1 MAKGVREYKRRIR
14 SVNNTKQITKAMK
27 MVAAAKLRR
36 AQDRAETSRP
46 YTDKLADI
54 LARVASMSGQS
65 DNPYLNEH
73 KYTKKVVY
81 VVVSA
86 DRGLCGAYNT
96 NIIKAATTAI
106 NSDGREVEAGVVAVG
121 RKGRDFFRK
130 RGYKVEGEFVN
141 IPDNVSYAQAKEM
154 ANYVMK
160 MYEEEAAD
168 EVYLVYAKFINA
180 LRQEPKVELVL
191 PIEPPE
197 EPKEVASQ
205 MAEYIPTYIYEPE
218 EKVLLD
224 LLIPRYVESLVYRA
238 LLESKASFL
247 GAQMTAMSNATE
259 NASEL
264 VSTLELEMNKARQSA
279 ITTELL
285 EIVAG
290 AEALNKGGK

>member
-1 MAKGVREYKRRIR
+1 MAKGVREFKRRIR

-36 AQDRAETSRP
+36 CQDRAETSRP

-54 LARVASMSGQS
+54 LARVASMSGEVE
-65 DNPYLNEH
+65 NPYLKKR
-73 KYTKKVVY
+73 KYIRKVVY
-81 VVVSA
+81 VVVTA
-86 DRGLCGAYNT
+86 DRGLCGAFNT
-96 NIIKAATTAI
+96 NIIKAAVSTI
-106 NSDGREVEAGVVAVG
+106 NNEGRDVEVSLVTVG
-121 RKGRDFFRK
+121 RKARDFFRK

-141 IPDNVSYAQAKEM
+141 IPDNVSYAQGKEI

-168 EVYLVYAKFINA
+168 EVYLVYGRFINA
-180 LRQEPKVELVL
+180 LRQEPRIEKVL

-197 EPKEVASQ
+197 EKQAVAKEIAK
-205 MAEYIPTYIYEPE
+205 YIPTYIYEPE

-224 LLIPRYVESLVYRA
+224 LLLPRYVESLVYHA
-238 LLESKASFL
+238 LLESKASEM
-247 GAQMTAMSNATE
+247 GARMTAMSNATD

-264 VSTLELEMNKARQSA
+264 VTTLELEMNKARQAA

-290 AEALNKGGK
+290 AEALKKGGK

>member
-1 MAKGVREYKRRIR
+1 MAKGVREFKRRIR
-14 SVNNTKQITKAMK
+14 SVNNMKQITKAMK

-54 LARVASMSGQS
+54 LARVAGMSGQT
-65 DNPYLNEH
+65 DNPYLNKH
-73 KYTKKVVY
+73 KYIKKVVY
-81 VVVSA
+81 VVVTS

-96 NIIKAATTAI
+96 NIIKTASNAI
-106 NSDGREVEAGVVAVG
+106 NGENREVESGVVAVG
-121 RKGRDFFRK
+121 RKARDFFRK

-180 LRQEPKVELVL
+180 LRQEPKIEKVL
-191 PIEPPE
+191 PIEPPDE
-197 EPKEVASQ
+197 NKTVAKQ
-205 MAEYIPTYIYEPE
+205 MAEYIPTYLYEPA

-224 LLIPRYVESLVYRA
+224 LLIPRYVESLVYHA
-238 LLESKASFL
+238 VLESKASEQ
-247 GAQMTAMSNATE
+247 GARMTAMSNATE

-264 VSTLELEMNKARQSA
+264 VSNMELEMNKARQSA

-290 AEALNKGGK
+290 SEALKKGGK

>member
-54 LARVASMSGQS
+54 LARVAGMSGQTE
-65 DNPYLNEH
+65 NPYLNKH

-81 VVVSA
+81 VVVTA

-96 NIIKAATTAI
+96 NIIKAATNAI
-106 NSDGREVEAGVVAVG
+106 NSDGREVEASVVAVG
-121 RKGRDFFRK
+121 RKARDFFRK
-130 RGYKVEGEFVN
+130 RGYKVDGEFVN

-180 LRQEPKVELVL
+180 LRQESKVDKVL

-197 EPKEVASQ
+197 EQQTTAAQ
-205 MAEYIPTYIYEPE
+205 MAEYIPTYIYEPAE
-218 EKVLLD
+218 TVLLD
-224 LLIPRYVESLVYRA
+224 LLIPRYVESLVYHS
-238 LLESKASFL
+238 LLESKASEQ
-247 GAQMTAMSNATE
+247 GARMTAMSNATE

-264 VSTLELEMNKARQSA
+264 VSNLELEMNKARQSA

-290 AEALNKGGK
+290 AEALKKGGK